1 MGDSKRRPLPSP
13 QPLSALA
20 ARFTDGHTGGPA
32 ERDVGARWDRLRIA
46 LGKPTARPGRRRVG
60 LFLGM
65 SGGALALATALLIWL
80 RWQGPPVTY
89 VLAGA
94 ALGGDGYIAGVAA
107 APAAL
112 TFSEGTKVDLA
123 PGSRAVVV
131 ATDRHGARVRLEDG
145 GAHFSVVH
153 RPRAR
158 WAVDAGPFTVQ
169 VIGTTFDVRWS
180 GSDDLFEIHLL
191 VGSVHVHGPLTGD
204 GVTLQAGEKLQ
215 ARVNQGMLRVERVG
229 APSAAISLPAARTPT
244 ALAPPKPF
252 TPPSAFLVPSVRTAA
267 PPPRAPH
274 SRAVAVASPSPTLA
288 IGQSWRQRVASGD
301 FRSVV
306 AEAEE
311 QGLVIC
317 LKMLPDDRL
326 GTLADAARYSG
337 RADIASD
344 ALSAL
349 RERFPGS
356 PAARRAAFL
365 LGRLAEES
373 GQSPSLGLRWYE
385 MYLTEAPNG
394 SYASEALGRQMLVV
408 NRQSGAAAA
417 SALARQYLRL
427 FPSGAYAAEA
437 ESVVA
442 GAP

>member
-1 MGDSKRRPLPSP
+1 
-13 QPLSALA
+13 
-20 ARFTDGHTGGPA
+20 
-32 ERDVGARWDRLRIA
+32 
-46 LGKPTARPGRRRVG
+46 
-60 LFLGM
+60 
-65 SGGALALATALLIWL
+65 
-80 RWQGPPVTY
+80 
-89 VLAGA
+89 
-94 ALGGDGYIAGVAA
+94 
-107 APAAL
+107 
-112 TFSEGTKVDLA
+112 
-123 PGSRAVVV
+123 GSRAVVV
-131 ATDRHGARVRLEDG
+131 ATDKNGARVRLEDG

-169 VIGTTFDVRWS
+169 VTGTTFDVRWS
-180 GSDDLFEIHLL
+180 GSDDLFEVHLL
-191 VGSVHVHGPLTGD
+191 SGSVAVHGPLTGD
-204 GVTLQAGEKLQ
+204 GVTLRAGEKLQ
-215 ARVNQGMLRVERVG
+215 ARVNQGVLRVERMA
-229 APSAAISLPAARTPT
+229 APSADASLRLAPAPATPLPA
-244 ALAPPKPF
+244 
-252 TPPSAFLVPSVRTAA
+252 V
-267 PPPRAPH
+267 PPPPLRVAPAPRVPH
-274 SRAVAVASPSPTLA
+274 GRVVAVASSLPLPWPSPPRPPSSPPILA

-311 QGLVIC
+311 QGLAAC
-317 LKMLPDDRL
+317 LKTLPDDRL

-349 RERFPGS
+349 RERFPGA

-373 GQSPSLGLRWYE
+373 GQPPSLALRWYE
-385 MYLTEAPNG
+385 TYLTEAPNG

-417 SALARQYLRL
+417 AALARQYLRL

-437 ESVVA
+437 ESVVD